1 MSAPRLQDWPIPA
14 CTPDSGRITPI
25 FSGPPCARTM
35 LNGAVP
41 ASNPAPAP
49 AAKLRRVT
57 PARAGFVGDLR
68 IIEVLPGY
76 GDQPSRALFLLLFN
90 ARSNGHERAFVPLEP
105 FVPAHLRIAQIFA
118 PSSSR
123 G

>member
-1 MSAPRLQDWPIPA
+1 
-14 CTPDSGRITPI
+14 
-25 FSGPPCARTM
+25 M

-41 ASNPAPAP
+41 ASNPAAPAP

-68 IIEVLPGY
+68 IIEFLPGY

-90 ARSNGHERAFVPLEP
+90 ARSNGP
-105 FVPAHLRIAQIFA
+105 
-118 PSSSR
+118 
-123 G
+123 

>member
-25 FSGPPCARTM
+25 FNGPPCARPM

-41 ASNPAPAP
+41 ASKPAAPAP

-57 PARAGFVGDLR
+57 PARAEFLGD
-68 IIEVLPGY
+68 Y
-76 GDQPSRALFLLLFN
+76 GSLSSSQDTVISRRVRYFSYCSMQDAM
-90 ARSNGHERAFVPLEP
+90 GHERA
-105 FVPAHLRIAQIFA
+105 LRILDAVTAGTIRALRKF
-118 PSSSR
+118 
-123 G
+123 